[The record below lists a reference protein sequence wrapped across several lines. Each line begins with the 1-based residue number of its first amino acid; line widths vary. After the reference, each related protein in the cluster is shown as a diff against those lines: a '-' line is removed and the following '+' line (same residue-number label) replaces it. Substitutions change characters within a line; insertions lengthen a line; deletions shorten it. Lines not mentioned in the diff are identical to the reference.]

1 MEPEISESEKTVL
14 LTEEN
19 TEIQVSFAV
28 PFTADKETFDVVANV
43 TGCHESLL
51 SLADWNC
58 SEVDE
63 ESETS
68 LITCS
73 FNVNTDCLLQLE
85 ELPIVALALSDK
97 DGFKKHSLVVKFE
110 TGKIQHIFSYLV
122 LLNQI
127 SLQRNLI
134 VLMFS
139 EKKLS

>member
-1 MEPEISESEKTVL
+1 MEPEISESEQTVL
-14 LTEEN
+14 LTEES

-28 PFTADKETFDVVANV
+28 PFAADKETFDVVANV
-43 TGCHESLL
+43 TGCDESLL

-85 ELPIVALALSDK
+85 ELPIVAIALSDK
-97 DGFKKHSLVVKFE
+97 DGFKKHSLVATFE
-110 TGKIQHIFSYLV
+110 TGKP
-122 LLNQI
+122 
-127 SLQRNLI
+127 RNVVSFYCKQLTLF
-134 VLMFS
+134 VFFMVWL
-139 EKKLS
+139 EKKQNCF